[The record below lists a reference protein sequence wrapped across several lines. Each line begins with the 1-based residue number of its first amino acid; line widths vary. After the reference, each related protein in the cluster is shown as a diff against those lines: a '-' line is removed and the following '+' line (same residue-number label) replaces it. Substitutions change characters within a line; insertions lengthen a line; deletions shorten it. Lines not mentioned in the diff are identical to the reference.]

1 VTGPLRFLA
10 DESCD
15 FVVVRA
21 LRAAGHDVL
30 AVAEQAAGTP
40 DREVIQLALDDGRV
54 LLTEDKDFGQ
64 LVFAAFAGSRGVILI
79 RFPSDAR
86 TLLASVIVR
95 VVDTY
100 ATQLSSAFVTL
111 SPGRVRIS
119 GLPPE

>member
-1 VTGPLRFLA
+1 
-10 DESCD
+10 
-15 FVVVRA
+15 VVRA
-21 LRAAGHDVL
+21 LRAAGHDVF

-86 TLLASVIVR
+86 TLLASVVVR
-95 VVDTY
+95 VADTY

-119 GLPPE
+119 GLPSE